1 MIVRS
6 HKSIALTGV
15 LLLSML
21 VLSCSRPSSYAQFV
35 RTGSRDA
42 YGRFVFN
49 ADMADTLS
57 AYDFSLLASLSCIDR
72 EFSSFRSMPLLVV
85 WESPDG
91 ELFEDNIVLQRSAL
105 RDSSY
110 YDKVFTDRI
119 GAGLVPV
126 KPGLWKL
133 YIKAPEDSLKKYGLT
148 GIGLEI
154 ERVDR
159 RVKVLVLK

>member
-1 MIVRS
+1 MC
-6 HKSIALTGV
+6 ALEH
-15 LLLSML
+15 
-21 VLSCSRPSSYAQFV
+21 A
-35 RTGSRDA
+35 DA

-49 ADMADTLS
+49 ADMTDTMS

-110 YDKVFTDRI
+110 YDKVLTDRT
-119 GAGLVPV
+119 GADWFLSSR
-126 KPGLWKL
+126 
-133 YIKAPEDSLKKYGLT
+133 D
-148 GIGLEI
+148 
-154 ERVDR
+154 
-159 RVKVLVLK
+159 